1 MTPRSRPG
9 VPWARFDDLQTG
21 TAVQCPTPH
30 RVLVAERPEQVVG
43 VLAEVER
50 ATDAGDWAFGYVAYE
65 AAAGLDPHLV
75 VHRSSPIGMP
85 LVWFGL
91 CDEPIPV
98 PPLDAAEQGRS
109 PAHAEW
115 HPTWT
120 PAGHARDVA
129 RVRDRIA
136 AGDTY
141 QCNLTVRMAGRV
153 HGDPFGLYRDLAL
166 GQRGAHNAYL
176 DLGRFAVASASPELF
191 FERRGD
197 QVLLRPMKGTAR
209 RGRHLREDEA
219 LAHRL
224 RSSAKEQ
231 AENVMIVDLLRNDVA
246 RVAETGSVA
255 VPALFTVERY
265 ETVLQLTSD
274 VTARLRP
281 GTGLVELFR
290 ALFPCGSVTGRPRRA
305 PWTSS
310 ARSSRLPAASTAAR
324 SVSSGRPTRR
334 SGPASAWPSGPPS
347 WTRRRAMPSTAPA
360 AASRGTRSRRRSTPR
375 SSRRRL
381 SSPPAPGSS
390 SCWRPC
396 GTNRTAACATVI
408 VISGVWRSRP
418 STWGSGSTCPAR
430 WRRCGRGSPDGDAAR
445 VRLRLRR
452 TGAVAVD
459 VEALPATLPEPVL
472 LALDDEPV
480 DPFERWLYHKTTF
493 REPYDRRRLRRPDVD
508 DVIMVNTRG
517 ELTEVTRATLALKV
531 DGTWWT
537 PPLASGCLPGVER
550 ARLLDLGV
558 LHERVLRRADLD
570 AAHGLA
576 VISSLR
582 GWRDARL
589 LADVAGSGAGAAA
602 EGGDD
607 VRPEH
612 QGVARNRELRGPAA
626 AGQMHA

>member
-1 MTPRSRPG
+1 MAGWPSTSSNAELSTEG
-9 VPWARFDDLQTG
+9 QTWARFDDLRAG
-21 TAVQCPTPH
+21 TAVQCPMPH

-65 AAAGLDPHLV
+65 AAAGLVPHLV
-75 VHRSSPIGMP
+75 VHRSTPFGMP

-91 CDEPIPV
+91 CDEPV
-98 PPLDAAEQGRS
+98 AVQPLDVVEQDRS

-153 HGDPFGLYRDLAL
+153 RGDPFGLYRDLAV

-176 DLGRFAVASASPELF
+176 DIGRFAVASASPELF
-191 FERRGD
+191 FERTGD

-209 RGRHLREDEA
+209 RGLNLREDEA
-219 LAHRL
+219 LAYRL

-246 RVAETGSVA
+246 RVAETGSVT

-274 VTARLRP
+274 VSARVRP

-290 ALFPCGSVTGRPRRA
+290 ALFPCGSVTGAPKASSMEVIASLEPTPRGVYCGAIGLVGPPGAPVRARFSVAIRTAVVDKASGDAVYSTGGGITWDSEPAAEHAEVLAKAAVLSARPRDFELLETMRYEPHRGLRNRDRHLRRLA
-305 PWTSS
+305 ES
-310 ARSSRLPAASTAAR
+310 AEHLGFRFDMRSAVEALRSRLT
-324 SVSSGRPTRR
+324 GR
-334 SGPASAWPSGPPS
+334 
-347 WTRRRAMPSTAPA
+347 
-360 AASRGTRSRRRSTPR
+360 
-375 SSRRRL
+375 
-381 SSPPAPGSS
+381 
-390 SCWRPC
+390 
-396 GTNRTAACATVI
+396 
-408 VISGVWRSRP
+408 
-418 STWGSGSTCPAR
+418 
-430 WRRCGRGSPDGDAAR
+430 DAAR

-459 VEALPATLPEPVL
+459 VEALPATLPDPVP
-472 LALDDEPV
+472 LAVDDEPV
-480 DPFERWLYHKTTF
+480 DPFERWLHHKTTF

-531 DGTWWT
+531 DETWWT
-537 PPLASGCLPGVER
+537 PPQASGCLPGVER
-550 ARLLDLGV
+550 ARLLDLGL

-570 AAHGLA
+570 AARGLA

-589 LADVAGSGAGAAA
+589 CAEGAGAVAA
-602 EGGDD
+602 GGDD
-607 VRPEH
+607 VGPH
-612 QGVARNRELRGPAA
+612 VA
-626 AGQMHA
+626 QICQ

>member
-1 MTPRSRPG
+1 
-9 VPWARFDDLQTG
+9 
-21 TAVQCPTPH
+21 
-30 RVLVAERPEQVVG
+30 VLVAERPEQVVR

-50 ATDAGDWAFGYVAYE
+50 ATDSGSWAFGYVAYE

-75 VHRSSPIGMP
+75 VHRSSPMGMP

-91 CDEPIPV
+91 CDEPTPV
-98 PPLDAAEQGRS
+98 PPLDRAGWGRS

-115 HPTWT
+115 RPTWT

-129 RVRDRIA
+129 RVRECIA

-141 QCNLTVRMAGRV
+141 QCNLTVRMAGWV
-153 HGDPFGLYRDLAL
+153 PGDPFGLYRDLAL

-191 FERRGD
+191 FQRSGD

-209 RGRHLREDEA
+209 RGQHLHEDEV
-219 LAHRL
+219 LVRRL

-231 AENVMIVDLLRNDVA
+231 AENVMIVDLLRNDVS
-246 RVAETGSVA
+246 RVAQTGSVA

-290 ALFPCGSVTGRPRRA
+290 ALFPCGSVTGAPKASSMAVIRSLEPTPRGVYCGAIGLVGPPDAPVRARFTVAIRTAVVDTNTGDAVYGAGGAITWDSEPAAEHAEILAKAAVLSARPREFELLETMRYE
-305 PWTSS
+305 PHLGLRNRDRHLRRLVES
-310 ARSSRLPAASTAAR
+310 AEHLGFRFDLSTAVETLRSRLT
-324 SVSSGRPTRR
+324 G
-334 SGPASAWPSGPPS
+334 
-347 WTRRRAMPSTAPA
+347 
-360 AASRGTRSRRRSTPR
+360 
-375 SSRRRL
+375 
-381 SSPPAPGSS
+381 
-390 SCWRPC
+390 C
-396 GTNRTAACATVI
+396 
-408 VISGVWRSRP
+408 
-418 STWGSGSTCPAR
+418 
-430 WRRCGRGSPDGDAAR
+430 DAAL

-452 TGAVAVD
+452 TGAFTVD
-459 VEALPATLPEPVL
+459 VEALAAAPPGHLL

-480 DPFERWLYHKTTF
+480 DPGEPWLYHKTSL
-493 REPYDRRRLRRPDVD
+493 REPYNGRRRRQPDAD

-517 ELTEVTRATLALKV
+517 ELTEVTRATLVVKL
-531 DGTWWT
+531 DGVWYT

-550 ARLLDLGV
+550 ARLLDIGV

-570 AAHGLA
+570 SAQELA
-576 VISSLR
+576 VVSSLR

-589 LADVAGSGAGAAA
+589 LRPGGGVAGSAA
-602 EGGDD
+602 EGEDD
-607 VRPEH
+607 VRPER
-612 QGVARNRELRGPAA
+612 QGAGGNTGQRRPAP
-626 AGQMHA
+626 AGQLYS

>member
-9 VPWARFDDLQTG
+9 VPWARFDDLQAG
-21 TAVQCPTPH
+21 TAVHCPTPH

-75 VHRSSPIGMP
+75 VHRSTPFGMP

-91 CDEPIPV
+91 CAEPVPV
-98 PPLDAAEQGRS
+98 PPLDAAPSRTGS

-153 HGDPFGLYRDLAL
+153 HGDPFGLYRDLAV

-191 FERRGD
+191 FERTGD

-209 RGRHLREDEA
+209 RGLNLREDEA

-224 RSSAKEQ
+224 RSSSKEQ

-246 RVAETGSVA
+246 RVAETGSVT

-274 VTARLRP
+274 VSARLRP

-290 ALFPCGSVTGRPRRA
+290 ALFPCGSVTGAPKASSMEVIASLEPTPRGVYCGA
-305 PWTSS
+305 IG
-310 ARSSRLPAASTAAR
+310 L
-324 SVSSGRPTRR
+324 V
-334 SGPASAWPSGPPS
+334 GPPERAGPRPLQ
-347 WTRRRAMPSTAPA
+347 RRHP
-360 AASRGTRSRRRSTPR
+360 
-375 SSRRRL
+375 
-381 SSPPAPGSS
+381 
-390 SCWRPC
+390 
-396 GTNRTAACATVI
+396 
-408 VISGVWRSRP
+408 
-418 STWGSGSTCPAR
+418 
-430 WRRCGRGSPDGDAAR
+430 
-445 VRLRLRR
+445 
-452 TGAVAVD
+452 
-459 VEALPATLPEPVL
+459 
-472 LALDDEPV
+472 
-480 DPFERWLYHKTTF
+480 
-493 REPYDRRRLRRPDVD
+493 DRRRGHGDRRCRLRHRWRHHV
-508 DVIMVNTRG
+508 
-517 ELTEVTRATLALKV
+517 
-531 DGTWWT
+531 
-537 PPLASGCLPGVER
+537 
-550 ARLLDLGV
+550 
-558 LHERVLRRADLD
+558 
-570 AAHGLA
+570 GL
-576 VISSLR
+576 
-582 GWRDARL
+582 
-589 LADVAGSGAGAAA
+589 GAGGGARGGPR
-602 EGGDD
+602 EGGCP
-607 VRPEH
+607 VRPPP
-612 QGVARNRELRGPAA
+612 GFRA
-626 AGQMHA
+626 AGDHAVRTAPRPAQP

>member
-1 MTPRSRPG
+1 MPAGSLPLA
-9 VPWARFDDLQTG
+9 PWARFDDLRAG
-21 TAVQCPTPH
+21 TAVQCPAPQ
-30 RVLVAERPEQVVG
+30 RVLVAERAEQVVD

-50 ATDAGDWAFGYVAYE
+50 ATDSGCWAFGYVAYE

-75 VHRSSPIGMP
+75 VHRSTPLGMP

-91 CDEPIPV
+91 CDEPTPV
-98 PPLDAAEQGRS
+98 PPLDATGQS
-109 PAHAEW
+109 PVRAEW
-115 HPTWT
+115 RPTWT
-120 PAGHARDVA
+120 PEEHARDIA

-153 HGDPFGLYRDLAL
+153 HGNPSGLYRDLAL
-166 GQRGAHNAYL
+166 GQRGAYNAYL
-176 DLGRFAVASASPELF
+176 GLGRFTIASASPELF

-209 RGRHLREDEA
+209 RGRHLREDEV
-219 LAHRL
+219 LARRL
-224 RSSAKEQ
+224 RGSAKEQ
-231 AENVMIVDLLRNDVA
+231 AENLMIVDLLRNDVA

-290 ALFPCGSVTGRPRRA
+290 ALFPCGSVTGAPKASSMDVIRALEPAPRGVYCGAIGLVGPPNAPVRARFSVAIRTAVVDTDTGDAVYGTGGGITWDSEPAAEHAEVLAKAAVLAARPREFELLETMRFDPHGGLRNRDRHLRRLA
-305 PWTSS
+305 ES
-310 ARSSRLPAASTAAR
+310 AEHLGFRFDVSTAVEVLQSRLTGCDP
-324 SVSSGRPTRR
+324 
-334 SGPASAWPSGPPS
+334 
-347 WTRRRAMPSTAPA
+347 
-360 AASRGTRSRRRSTPR
+360 
-375 SSRRRL
+375 
-381 SSPPAPGSS
+381 
-390 SCWRPC
+390 
-396 GTNRTAACATVI
+396 
-408 VISGVWRSRP
+408 
-418 STWGSGSTCPAR
+418 
-430 WRRCGRGSPDGDAAR
+430 AR

-459 VEALPATLPEPVL
+459 VEALPAALSGPVL

-480 DPFERWLYHKTTF
+480 DPGERWLHHKTTF
-493 REPYDRRRLRRPDVD
+493 REPYDRRRRRRPDVD
-508 DVIMVNTRG
+508 DVIMVNTSR
-517 ELTEVTRATLALKV
+517 ELTEVTRATLALQLN
-531 DGTWWT
+531 GTWYT

-570 AAHGLA
+570 AALGLA

-589 LADVAGSGAGAAA
+589 LTTTGGMAGPAAKSS
-602 EGGDD
+602 DD
-607 VRPEH
+607 VRLERKTADWGRGQP
-612 QGVARNRELRGPAA
+612 GPAI
-626 AGQMHA
+626 GGRLQ